1 MRTLRGPFPRCHQP
15 PLLNNPYRRSGYL
28 GLDLTSPLT
37 TGDYGNLTLRFDGI
51 ALKVSDRDVPPYPTD
66 SRQWSWWFVATE
78 WSVGDEV
85 LVELT
90 YRRP

>member
-1 MRTLRGPFPRCHQP
+1 MTD
-15 PLLNNPYRRSGYL
+15 LLNNPYRHSGYL
-28 GLDLTSPLT
+28 GLDLSAPLT
-37 TGDYGNLTLRFDGI
+37 TGDYGNLTLRFDGM
-51 ALKVSDRDVPPYPTD
+51 ALKVSDRDVPPSPSE
-66 SRQWSWWFVATE
+66 SRQWWWYFVATE